1 VVHGVCILAT
11 GSVSVKKLTSLTVLV
26 LGVVATASAAVP
38 EIDPGSSVQALAL
51 LSGAVLVVRSIRR
64 K

>member
-1 VVHGVCILAT
+1 VRQI
-11 GSVSVKKLTSLTVLV
+11 TSLIVLT
-26 LGVVATASAAVP
+26 LGVIATASAAVP

-51 LSGAVLVVRSIRR
+51 LSGSVLVVRSLRR